1 MKSLSL
7 SKPHLLV
14 MVGVP
19 GAGKSSFAE
28 HFAETFTAPIVNW
41 DTIRAELFNEPTYS
55 KDEQVIIGRVA
66 DYMLDE
72 LLKTQR
78 TIVYEGAADA
88 RSERQALAKRAR
100 AAGYEVLFVWVQT
113 DSATAQQRA
122 TKKKRDSVSMTAEQ
136 FEAATKRFTQPNH
149 TEPLVVISGK
159 HTYASQLKIVLKR
172 LVEPRAGLSA
182 PVAPQPRPA
191 TGRNIIIR

>member
-19 GAGKSSFAE
+19 GAGKSSFGE
-28 HFAETFTAPIVNW
+28 HFAETFKAPVINW
-41 DTIRAELFNEPTYS
+41 GAIRAELFNEPTYS

-78 TIVYEGAADA
+78 TIVYEGATEA
-88 RSERQALAKRAR
+88 RSERQALTKRAR
-100 AAGYEVLFVWVQT
+100 AAGYEVLLIWVQT
-113 DSATAQQRA
+113 DTTAAQQRA
-122 TKKKRDSVSMTAEQ
+122 TKKKKDGVSMTPAQ
-136 FEAATKRFTQPNH
+136 FEAAVKRFTQPNH
-149 TEPLVVISGK
+149 TESTVVISGK

-172 LVEPRAGLSA
+172 LVEPRAGLTPA
-182 PVAPQPRPA
+182 PTAQPRPA
-191 TGRNIIIR
+191 ARNVIIR